1 MNIWITVV
9 EHYGSRSVSLFDVEQ
24 TKPGCLPPQVAR
36 FDYTDRSLSNEELVG
51 RSALAHLGEGDY
63 IIRPGDVKNLWSCQL
78 A

>member
-1 MNIWITVV
+1 
-9 EHYGSRSVSLFDVEQ
+9 
-24 TKPGCLPPQVAR
+24 
-36 FDYTDRSLSNEELVG
+36 LVG